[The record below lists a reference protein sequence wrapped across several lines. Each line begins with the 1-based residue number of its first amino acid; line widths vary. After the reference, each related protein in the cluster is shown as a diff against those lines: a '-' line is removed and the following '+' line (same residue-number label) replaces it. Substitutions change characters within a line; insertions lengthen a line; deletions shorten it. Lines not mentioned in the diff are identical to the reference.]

1 MGEWIF
7 YLGIVAAFVTLGVLA
22 YGIGGFG
29 SGKMTPKRQ
38 NLMMRLRAD
47 GRLTAVGGQSAHP
60 TIAVAAGMGA
70 DPSVWGGEEWSF

>member
-38 NLMMRLRAD
+38 NLMMRLRIGAQAA
-47 GRLTAVGGQSAHP
+47 AVLLLFLAF
-60 TIAVAAGMGA
+60 ALMG
-70 DPSVWGGEEWSF
+70 D